1 MTLHLNISDDLK
13 ARLETRAAEN
23 GFDRLDEYVE
33 SLLEADTGKDI
44 VGDHELEQL
53 LLRRLDNPATIE
65 LTPVFVEE
73 FKQQVAHRRS
83 ARKAQP

>member
-13 ARLETRAAEN
+13 ARLQARASEN

-33 SLLEADTGKDI
+33 SLLEADTAENVVED
-44 VGDHELEQL
+44 DDLEQL
-53 LLRRLDNPATIE
+53 LLRRLDNPNTFE
-65 LTPVFVEE
+65 LTPAVVEQ
-73 FKQQVAHRRS
+73 FKQQVAQRRS